1 MKNIK
6 LTIRLKLIIFASFLV
21 LLLCL
26 TGLYSIQSRKKMAK
40 IENTKY
46 QLKEIWVKTLELRKA
61 EKDFLLRE
69 SQNMEFFETGNSK
82 YVNMFDTVC
91 KSIKQSIQSLA
102 ETDYIKDNNY
112 KSDMDGMMSLFEK
125 YDVSFNELTKAK
137 FRRGEMD
144 YGLIGEMR
152 KAVKAVEAESSHNGN
167 ITAKILTLRRH
178 EKDYLLRGDLK
189 YVDEHNKTMNE
200 IIRSGG
206 ISKAMSQNLAVYQK
220 ALADIVKLDEEIGR
234 TEKDGLMGT
243 LRADVHKVEPAVTKL
258 VDEINKFTAMQQQSE
273 MTITF
278 ILLGIGIVI
287 AVIVSFIIIRSITS
301 SLNMANRTIERIAN
315 GDLDFEIKIDTK
327 DEIGGLLEKMKTM
340 TSKLKDVIL
349 NIRIASENITAA
361 SNEMSSSSQL
371 MAEGASEQ
379 ASSAEEISSS
389 MEEMAANILQNTNN
403 SKQTEKIAQ
412 KASADVS
419 EGSKAVNQTVESMK
433 TIAGKISIIEEIARQ
448 TNLLALNAAV
458 EAARAGEHG
467 RGFAVV
473 AAEVRKLA
481 ERSEAAA
488 VEINALSS
496 SSVDVAQRSGELL
509 NQVVPDI
516 IETAGLVQEIT
527 AASIEQSSGSE
538 QINNAIQQLNTIVQ
552 QNAASAEEIAATS
565 EELSAQA
572 EHMKEQI
579 AFFKTGHE
587 AQSGKAVKPVTVNK
601 KTAKQENGKSKIL
614 HPLQNGKNGFA
625 IDLADKKTGLDAE
638 YQKF

>member
-1 MKNIK
+1 MKKIK
-6 LTIRLKLIIFASFLV
+6 FTIRLKLIIFSTFLV
-21 LLLCL
+21 LLLCI
-26 TGLYSIQSRKKMAK
+26 TGLYSIQSKKDIADL
-40 IENTKY
+40 ENTKTE
-46 QLKEIWVKTLELRKA
+46 LKEIWISTLDLRKA

-69 SQNMEFFETGNSK
+69 ASNMEFFETGESK
-82 YVNMFDTVC
+82 YHHIFDTTCVN
-91 KSIKQSIQSLA
+91 IQKAINELKES
-102 ETDYIKDNNY
+102 TFIKDQNY
-112 KSDMDGMMSLFEK
+112 ESKMDDLSALFAK
-125 YDVSFNELTKAK
+125 YDSSFNELSKAK
-137 FRRGEMD
+137 FNRGELD
-144 YGLIGEMR
+144 FGLIGQMR
-152 KAVKAVEAESSHNGN
+152 KAVKQVEAETSYNPATT
-167 ITAKILTLRRH
+167 IKILTLRRH
-178 EKDYLLRGDLK
+178 EKDYLLRGDTK
-189 YVDEHNKTMNE
+189 YAEQLNE
-200 IIRSGG
+200 TLAEMTKSGS
-206 ISKAMSQNLAVYQK
+206 ISKAMLENLTAYQK
-220 ALADIVKLDEEIGR
+220 AFSEIVKIDEEIGR

-243 LRADVHKVEPAVTKL
+243 LRANVHKVEPEVTKL
-258 VDEINKFTAMQQQSE
+258 VDEIETYNKAQQTRE
-273 MTITF
+273 MIITY
-278 ILLGIGIVI
+278 ILLGIGIAI
-287 AVIVSFIIIRSITS
+287 AVLVSLMLVKSITN
-301 SLNMANRTIERIAN
+301 SLKIANNTVEKIAN
-315 GDLDFEIKIDTK
+315 GDLNFEIQIDSH
-327 DEIGGLLEKMKTM
+327 DEIGELLQKMKVM
-340 TSKLKDVIL
+340 TLKLKEVIL
-349 NIRIASENITAA
+349 SIRIASENITTA

-389 MEEMAANILQNTNN
+389 MEEMAANIQQNTDN

-496 SSVDVAQRSGELL
+496 SSVDVAKRSGDLL

-516 IETAGLVQEIT
+516 IKTASLVQEIT
-527 AASIEQSSGSE
+527 AASTEQSSGSD
-538 QINNAIQQLNTIVQ
+538 QINNAIQQLNTVVQ

-572 EHMKEQI
+572 EHMREQI

-587 AQSGKAVKPVTVNK
+587 TQTSKPTKTSSQTIRKSFKEKTKHEVYPTSQDVKGV
-601 KTAKQENGKSKIL
+601 S
-614 HPLQNGKNGFA
+614 
-625 IDLADKKTGLDAE
+625 IDLTDKKASLDTE